1 MQLTE
6 ADIKKI
12 AAVLK
17 VSPTI
22 QDDEIQ
28 FTIQNPANGFT
39 LSLTIYQN
47 VSWND
52 QKVTIVS
59 ALTPSGMYQLHNCI
73 GYVTF
78 EDEEVIFVSQDPH
91 HSSYFSTMTIGNNA
105 SCSIFAS
112 VNQELLH
119 TDFGALDERLLLAA
133 MQLAIIES
141 LFSAGED

>member
-12 AAVLK
+12 AAILK

-47 VSWND
+47 VSLND

-59 ALTPSGMYQLHNCI
+59 QLH
-73 GYVTF
+73 
-78 EDEEVIFVSQDPH
+78 
-91 HSSYFSTMTIGNNA
+91 
-105 SCSIFAS
+105 
-112 VNQELLH
+112 
-119 TDFGALDERLLLAA
+119 RLCHL
-133 MQLAIIES
+133 
-141 LFSAGED
+141 